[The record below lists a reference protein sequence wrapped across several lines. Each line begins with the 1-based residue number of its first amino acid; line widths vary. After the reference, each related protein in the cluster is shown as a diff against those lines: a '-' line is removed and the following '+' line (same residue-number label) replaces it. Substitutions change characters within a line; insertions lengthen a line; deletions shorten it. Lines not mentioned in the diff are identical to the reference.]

1 MKTKTHK
8 RGPVYVDCGPGR
20 IRGVVYTQKEL
31 IEVIHSRDKAI
42 KTAKAI
48 LHDSGHNKVVTMCL
62 ESYPETMT
70 IVEFNNCVDQIVF
83 ESKRRT
89 SKHF

>member
-8 RGPVYVDCGPGR
+8 RGPVYAE
-20 IRGVVYTQKEL
+20 Y
-31 IEVIHSRDKAI
+31 
-42 KTAKAI
+42 
-48 LHDSGHNKVVTMCL
+48 DSGHNKVVTMCL